1 MENAIKRAYSKS
13 FLNKIKLSQN
23 SYTNINVSKK
33 MLNELKKISKKKI
46 HSQSFFDLNFIV
58 IL

>member
-46 HSQSFFDLNFIV
+46 H
-58 IL
+58 